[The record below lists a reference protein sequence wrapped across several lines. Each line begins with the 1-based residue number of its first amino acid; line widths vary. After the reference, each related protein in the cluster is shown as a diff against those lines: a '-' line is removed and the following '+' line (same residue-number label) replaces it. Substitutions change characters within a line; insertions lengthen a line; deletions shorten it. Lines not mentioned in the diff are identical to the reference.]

1 MIENNVW
8 IKLVVNSYIYA
19 TEFFFDLFGKGD
31 FKSNHALIIFVFSKY
46 LVRKPSF
53 IRVEISWKCTMV
65 VYRKSLQQIELGLR
79 HIFT

>member
-1 MIENNVW
+1 MFELNWLLIPTFMRPN
-8 IKLVVNSYIYA
+8 
-19 TEFFFDLFGKGD
+19 FFFYLFGKGD
-31 FKSNHALIIFVFSKY
+31 FKSNHPVIIFVFSKY